1 MIKLFK
7 FIIILGFFLIIGR
20 LAVADDVLVLDENDM
35 AKAVADEI
43 ANQGLG
49 DDIEVEFFGGK
60 TKFTFK
66 DVGLVKIMINSLKL
80 DEEQSRFVANAE
92 IFAEG
97 EMVESTRLSGKYYV
111 KVAAFVP
118 ARTIEKGTIITN
130 EMLKEISVRGNR
142 VKDNIIIE
150 KDKLIGLQA
159 KKMLKEGKLVAER
172 EVGQTIVVRKGDV
185 VTAVYK
191 SKGLQITSKS
201 EALEDGAKGQRIEL
215 ANTKSGKKFSAKVID
230 ATTVEIDNE

>member
-1 MIKLFK
+1 
-7 FIIILGFFLIIGR
+7 
-20 LAVADDVLVLDENDM
+20 
-35 AKAVADEI
+35 
-43 ANQGLG
+43 
-49 DDIEVEFFGGK
+49 
-60 TKFTFK
+60 
-66 DVGLVKIMINSLKL
+66 
-80 DEEQSRFVANAE
+80 
-92 IFAEG
+92 
-97 EMVESTRLSGKYYV
+97 
-111 KVAAFVP
+111 
-118 ARTIEKGTIITN
+118 
-130 EMLKEISVRGNR
+130 MLKEISVRGNR